1 MSTRIDTKRTE
12 LSLLKKEL
20 KTFERLNYAN
30 VPIALEAKRV
40 EQRIQKLTKEI
51 EALQKKN
58 TQ

>member
-51 EALQKKN
+51 EALQ
-58 TQ
+58 